1 MTFGYTNASWT
12 LKADL
17 TAAWV
22 VRLLRHMDRKRMD
35 IVVAHRDPGVQS
47 APFLGFTS
55 GYVQRARDELPQQGS
70 RRPWQVYQNYLSD
83 MLTIRLGRIADG
95 VLRFG
100 RKGAM
105 P

>member
-1 MTFGYTNASWT
+1 MA
-12 LKADL
+12 
-17 TAAWV
+17 
-22 VRLLRHMDRKRMD
+22 RKRVD
-35 IVVAHRDPGVQS
+35 IVVAHRDPGVQP

-70 RRPWQVYQNYLSD
+70 RRPWQVYQNYLRD